1 MAIADGRLWVVVAD
15 PETGLAKIGSM
26 DLPVE
31 DGHGW
36 GLVADVPLSAGDRYE
51 VVGCCGDEAHQLI
64 VFSIRED
71 GSAEAASWDIGAAH
85 DPSYVGGDWTQLG
98 SLPAPIGRPVTG
110 RAIEQELAAWV
121 SAGDP
126 GSGATDA
133 QAFAVLRQMAWGAD
147 DQWRTPAAPGGLE
160 VASGLVLSPR
170 HLISVSDRAAYD
182 LATERWLRLPER
194 HRRAMFGT
202 PTGATA
208 WWDRGKLWVFGGV
221 APDGTMRS
229 DLWTFEPQLPTGTY
243 TLPIGSLPLWRD
255 KDGQCYYQNGPGMW
269 TLQGD
274 PRAAPRAWMQQGRR
288 EVPLTLPDGWHVRFG
303 PKLTIMDSTGTVRF
317 RGGEVCQGNT
327 GTGG

>member
-1 MAIADGRLWVVVAD
+1 V
-15 PETGLAKIGSM
+15 
-26 DLPVE
+26 PVE

-36 GLVADVPLSAGDRYE
+36 GLVADVPLPAGDRYE
-51 VVGCCGDEAHQLI
+51 VVGCCGDEANQLI
-64 VFSIRED
+64 VFSIRAD

-121 SAGDP
+121 SAKDP

-147 DQWRTPAAPGGLE
+147 DQWQTPAAPGGLE

-229 DLWTFEPQLPTGTY
+229 DLWTFDPRLPTGTY

-255 KDGQCYYQNGPGMW
+255 NEGQCYYQNGPGMW

-288 EVPLTLPDGWHVRFG
+288 EGSLTLPDGWHVRFG